1 MSVNFKKPNTSESLL
16 CFGVCLSALS
26 IGQVVKSYK
35 TNDDGLMDKALLNSI
50 LACVVA
56 GIGQIIE
63 RLDKNDS
70 TPND

>member
-1 MSVNFKKPNTSESLL
+1 MSVNFKKPNTGESLL
-16 CFGVCLSALS
+16 CFGICLSALS
-26 IGQVVKSYK
+26 IGQTVKSCK